1 MNKKRLFIAIK
12 IDISKELRNFIISLK
27 KELSSEKIKWVDF
40 KNFHITLKFL
50 GDTPENLIPQI
61 EKTLKN
67 ISKNFQ
73 KFDMQLKGIGVF
85 KDIANPK
92 VLWIG
97 LEKNETLN
105 ELYLQIEKNVE
116 ILGFKKEN
124 RNFSPHLTIG
134 RIKFL
139 KNKNI
144 LLEKILKN
152 CNKKWNKSEV
162 KNFILYESVLKKEG
176 PTYIELEKYEL

>member
-1 MNKKRLFIAIK
+1 MSKKRLFIAVK
-12 IDISKELRNFIISLK
+12 IEISKELKNFIVALK
-27 KELSSEKIKWVDF
+27 KELSNEKIKWVDF

-61 EKTLKN
+61 EKALKN
-67 ISKNFQ
+67 LSKNFH
-73 KFDMQLKGIGVF
+73 KFEMQLQGVGVF
-85 KDIANPK
+85 KDIANPR

-97 LEKNETLN
+97 LESNETLK
-105 ELYLQIEKNVE
+105 ELYQQIEENLE
-116 ILGFKKEN
+116 TLGFKKEN

-139 KNKNI
+139 KNKKG

-152 CNKKWNKSEV
+152 CDKKWNKFEV
-162 KNFILYESVLKKEG
+162 KNFILYESILKKEG
-176 PTYIELEKYEL
+176 PTYIELARYEL